1 MGKAD
6 RKENRK
12 NRVGA
17 WERRGRGSGASPLLS
32 PLFFSSRC
40 SIFAARP
47 LFSLVG
53 TDREPN
59 GTKHFQKLYVN
70 GNKPPVSLSVTRF
83 ILLFP
88 CYFKQESPCNPQ
100 DFPSSFTKGVPE
112 GFYWAFVSTTTV
124 G

>member
-1 MGKAD
+1 V
-6 RKENRK
+6 E
-12 NRVGA
+12 
-17 WERRGRGSGASPLLS
+17 PL
-32 PLFFSSRC
+32 PFSLPAVFCSRC
-40 SIFAARP
+40 SIFVARP
-47 LFSLVG
+47 RFSLVC

-59 GTKHFQKLYVN
+59 GTKKFQNLYVN
-70 GNKPPVSLSVTRF
+70 GNQPPVSLSVAIF

-88 CYFKQESPCNPQ
+88 CYFKQESPFNPQ